1 MEKTNL
7 SFILSIFITF
17 ESGCSYY
24 YYDDDV
30 ETCSYEIISQEDWLP
45 DTVLQSIE
53 FWADKGVFL
62 DQIEENA
69 DVSIEV
75 GDTESNFLGQYD
87 IGKKIITLNQ
97 EVFNLEVD
105 DNSTLGLRRKC
116 VLAHEMGHSFGMN
129 HVISDG
135 YSSLMSAVASIGQ
148 VDCSWTDEDQT
159 ELDRVMD
166 LR

>member
-1 MEKTNL
+1 MKKTNL
-7 SFILSIFITF
+7 SFILSIFIIF
-17 ESGCSYY
+17 ESGCSY

-30 ETCSYEIISQEDWLP
+30 ETCSYEISSQEDWLP
-45 DTVLQSIE
+45 NTVKQSIE

-62 DQIEENA
+62 DQVKENA
-69 DVSIEV
+69 NVSIDV

-97 EVFNLEVD
+97 EVFNLEDGVD
-105 DNSTLGLRRKC
+105 PTLGLRRKC
-116 VLAHEMGHSFGMN
+116 VLAHEMGHSLGMN
-129 HVISDG
+129 HVVSDG
-135 YSSLMSAVASIGQ
+135 YSSLMSVIASIGQ
-148 VDCSWTDEDQT
+148 TDCSWTDEDQA